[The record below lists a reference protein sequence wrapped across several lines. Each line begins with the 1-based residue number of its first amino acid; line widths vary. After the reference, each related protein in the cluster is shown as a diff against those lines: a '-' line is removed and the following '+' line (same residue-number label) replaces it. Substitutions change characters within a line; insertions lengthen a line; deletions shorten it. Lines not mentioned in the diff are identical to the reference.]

1 MPGRP
6 RPGEFALIREL
17 FAPLASGEPGA
28 LGLLDDAALI
38 EPAPGFQ
45 LVTAVDMLVEGVHF
59 LAADPAFQVAQK
71 LLRVNLSDLASMGAR
86 PRAYLLGLAIAET
99 VDFDWLEE
107 FARGLAADQARF
119 AIALAGGDTTATTG
133 PAVLSLTAIGEI
145 EPGRPM
151 LRSNAAAGEHVYVSG
166 TIGDAALGLRVLKGE
181 DIGLAGS
188 DREAAIARYR
198 VPEPRLGLGM
208 ALSGAAG
215 AAVDVSDG
223 LIADTGHIC
232 RASGLGA
239 RIELDRVPLSGAA
252 RSALQRGSLGIADL
266 LAGGDDYELVF
277 TAPADRSNAVR
288 QAAARSRVPVTRIG
302 TMTEGEGVTVLDGT
316 GAAVEFV
323 DAGYRHF

>member
-38 EPAPGFQ
+38 EPAPGCQ
-45 LVTAVDMLVEGVHF
+45 LVTSVDMLVEGVHF

-86 PRAYLLGLAIAET
+86 PRAYLLGLAIAEA
-99 VDFDWLEE
+99 VDLDWLEE

-133 PAVLSLTAIGEI
+133 PAVLSLTAIGEVA
-145 EPGRPM
+145 PGAAM

-181 DIGLAGS
+181 DIGLVGS
-188 DREAAIARYR
+188 GREAAIARYR

-208 ALSGAAG
+208 ALPASAA
-215 AAVDVSDG
+215 ADVSDG
-223 LIADTGHIC
+223 LIADLGHIC

-239 RIELDRVPLSGAA
+239 RIEAGRVPLSGSARAA
-252 RSALQRGSLGIADL
+252 LARGAVGLAGL
-266 LAGGDDYELVF
+266 LTGGDDYELVF
-277 TAPADRSNAVR
+277 TAPAERSNAVGE
-288 QAAARSRVPVTRIG
+288 AAARSRVPVARIG
-302 TMTEGEGVTVLDGT
+302 TMTEGEGVTVLDGA
-316 GAAVEFV
+316 G
-323 DAGYRHF
+323 DALEIADTGYRHF